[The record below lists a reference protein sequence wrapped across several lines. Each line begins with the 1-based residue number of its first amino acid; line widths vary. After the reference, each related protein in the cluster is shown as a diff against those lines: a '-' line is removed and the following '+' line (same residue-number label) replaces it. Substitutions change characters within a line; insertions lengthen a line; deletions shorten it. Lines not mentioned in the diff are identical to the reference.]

1 MGKSYRIAQKNTFNE
16 VFLKFVLLKSISL
29 DTSISENFCYF
40 SASPLQPTL
49 QFRNFCFGHS

>member
-1 MGKSYRIAQKNTFNE
+1 MGKSYRIAQNTFNE